1 MPTQSLPD
9 DSVKDRINLVPRH
22 AVHISN
28 GHKTGSIAISSFTHL
43 IVIPN
48 MISSGSLVT
57 RGHRVVNKVSLR
69 KIPPVPLWSLD
80 DTS

>member
-1 MPTQSLPD
+1 MPTRSLPD

-22 AVHISN
+22 AVHIRN
-28 GHKTGSIAISSFTHL
+28 GHKTGSIAISSLTHL
-43 IVIPN
+43 IMTPN

-57 RGHRVVNKVSLR
+57 KGHRVVNKVLLR
-69 KIPPVPLWSLD
+69 KIPPVPLGSLD